1 MLFDAKRSE
10 SDIMYEILTYAEGGV
25 RKTRLMHKANMS
37 HNQLN
42 RYLQLLQE
50 HEMIR
55 EQQVGDEGKLYVITE
70 KGASLLVALKEIH
83 ALFQEESWISSR
95 VR

>member
-1 MLFDAKRSE
+1 MLFDSKRSE
-10 SDIMYEILTYAEGGV
+10 SDIMHEILTYAKDGV

-50 HEMIR
+50 YEMIQ
-55 EQQVGDEGKLYVITE
+55 EKQVGDEGKLYVITE
-70 KGASLLVALKEIH
+70 KGTDLLAALQEIH
-83 ALFQEESWISSR
+83 VLFHEERLIWSR
-95 VR
+95 VP